1 MFGVH
6 KMVKDRLKILKAFV
20 ARFLMCD
27 WPFSEDLGQQGFRV
41 KDNFNFISNSNWI
54 TNASEQY

>member
-6 KMVKDRLKILKAFV
+6 KMVKHRLKILQAFV

-27 WPFSEDLGQQGFRV
+27 LVKTLDSRDYRV
-41 KDNFNFISNSNWI
+41 KDNFNFISNSN
-54 TNASEQY
+54 